1 MKLLLAEDDVMLG
14 SSMVKGLDLAGFQ
27 VDWVKSGDEAVD
39 ALGRRSY
46 DVVLLDIGLP
56 PPDGLQLLRW
66 MRGEGMQTPVM
77 LVTARDAVPDRVAGL
92 NLGADDYLTKPFDL
106 DEMCAR
112 IHALARRQG
121 GRGTPHLVLGR
132 LEVRPAEREARL
144 SGAPLSLSQ
153 REFDLLVAFARQ
165 PGAVLS
171 VEQLEKQLYGWSEE
185 ISSNAVEVH
194 LHHLRRKLGE
204 PWIVNVRGVGYK
216 LVQLP

>member
-14 SSMVKGLDLAGFQ
+14 TSMEKGLAFAGFQ
-27 VDWVKSGDEAVD
+27 VDWVRMGNQTID
-39 ALGRRSY
+39 ALSTHSY

-56 PPDGLQLLRW
+56 QVDGLQILRW
-66 MRGEGMQTPVM
+66 MRKEGQHTPVM

-106 DEMCAR
+106 DELCAR
-112 IHALARRQG
+112 IHALARRPA
-121 GRGTPHLVLGR
+121 GRGQPHLQLGR
-132 LEVRPAEREARL
+132 LELHPIEREVRL
-144 SGAPLSLSQ
+144 AGTALALSQ
-153 REFDLLVAFARQ
+153 REFDLLAAFMRQ

-171 VEQLEKQLYGWSEE
+171 VAQLESQLYGWGED
-185 ISSNAVEVH
+185 IVSNAVEVH

-216 LVQLP
+216 LVQVP

>member
-14 SSMVKGLDLAGFQ
+14 SSMEKGLDLAGFQ
-27 VDWVKSGDEAVD
+27 VDWAKTGDQVVD

-56 PPDGLQLLRW
+56 QLDGLQILRW
-66 MRGEGMQTPVM
+66 MRKEGQTTPVM

-92 NLGADDYLTKPFDL
+92 NQGADDYLTKPFDL
-106 DEMCAR
+106 DELCAR

-121 GRGTPHLVLGR
+121 GRVTSHIQLGR
-132 LEVRPAEREARL
+132 LEVRPAEREALL
-144 SGAPLSLSQ
+144 SGKPLALSQ
-153 REFDLLVAFARQ
+153 REFDLLATFARQ
-165 PGAVLS
+165 PGVVLS
-171 VEQLEKQLYGWSEE
+171 VEQLEKQLYGWSED

>member
-1 MKLLLAEDDVMLG
+1 MKLLLAEDDLMLG
-14 SSMVKGLDLAGFQ
+14 TSMLKGLDLAGFQ
-27 VDWVKSGDEAVD
+27 VDWVKTGDDAVD
-39 ALGRRSY
+39 ALGSRSY

-56 PPDGLQLLRW
+56 RPDGLQLLRW
-66 MRGEGMQTPVM
+66 MRNEGQQTAVM
-77 LVTARDAVPDRVAGL
+77 LVTARDAVPDRVTGL

-106 DEMCAR
+106 DELCAR

-121 GRGTPHLVLGR
+121 GRGTPHLSLGR
-132 LEVRPAEREARL
+132 LEVRPAEREALL

-216 LVQLP
+216 LVKVP

>member
-14 SSMVKGLDLAGFQ
+14 SSMEKGLDLAGFQ
-27 VDWVKSGDEAVD
+27 VDWAKTGDQVVD

-56 PPDGLQLLRW
+56 QLDGLQILRW
-66 MRGEGMQTPVM
+66 MRKEGQTTPVM

-92 NLGADDYLTKPFDL
+92 NQGADDYLTKPFDL
-106 DEMCAR
+106 DELCAR

-121 GRGTPHLVLGR
+121 GRITAHLHLGR
-132 LEVRPAEREARL
+132 LEVRPAEREALL
-144 SGAPLSLSQ
+144 SGKHLPLSQ
-153 REFDLLVAFARQ
+153 REFDLLATFARQ
-165 PGAVLS
+165 PGVVLS
-171 VEQLEKQLYGWSEE
+171 VEQLEKQLYGWSED

>member
-14 SSMVKGLDLAGFQ
+14 TSMVKGLDLAGFQ
-27 VDWVKSGDEAVD
+27 VDWVKSGDQAVE
-39 ALGRRSY
+39 ALGKRTY

-56 PPDGLQLLRW
+56 QPDGLQLLRW
-66 MRGEGMQTPVM
+66 MRKESMQTAVM

-106 DEMCAR
+106 DELCAR

-121 GRGTPHLVLGR
+121 GRGTPHLLLGR
-132 LEVRPAEREARL
+132 LEVRPAEREAL
-144 SGAPLSLSQ
+144 LGGTPLSLSQ

-171 VEQLEKQLYGWSEE
+171 VEQLEKQLDGWSEE